1 MSDALTALDAL
12 GRLTWQASWHAAV
25 LGLLVLI
32 SLRFRAV
39 QRRAVARLEE
49 ARCGYWSACGSRCP
63 WPPRC
68 RPVFTTSIAV
78 PHGP

>member
-1 MSDALTALDAL
+1 MSDALTAFDTL

-39 QRRAVARLEE
+39 RGALSPSWRSALWLLVCVRLALPVAPAL
-49 ARCGYWSACGSRCP
+49 
-63 WPPRC
+63 PPRIH
-68 RPVFTTSIAV
+68 TL
-78 PHGP
+78 